1 MGIFDLFKKKD
12 KNKDNKI
19 YAAMLNG
26 NTPIFSQF
34 GTNIYA
40 SDVVQQAINCIV
52 TEIKKLTPKHILN
65 DTPIN
70 DSSLQYVLNNPNEL
84 MTTSE
89 FLEKCTWLLYLN
101 YNCFIYPQYELITDQ
116 ETGEVKRNYLGLYPL
131 NPTQVDFLV
140 DPKNNYYI
148 KLTFG
153 NGYNFTFDYRDIIH
167 WRLKYSVNEFMG
179 GNEQGQP
186 DNQVLLETLETNHL
200 ILQSLPAALNSSL
213 KINGIFKYGSIISK
227 DQLEKEREDFEKKL
241 KNNESGFVA
250 LDLKSE
256 YIPVKADPKLVDKD
270 TLEFVN
276 NKILSYF
283 GVSLAIYTG
292 DFAKEQM
299 EAFYQKTIEGLVISL
314 GQAFTKKLFKS
325 NAKKRGHQ
333 VVFYPEELVFMTTE
347 QKLEMVRLLG
357 DSGSLTENQKLKI
370 FGLPPYPGGNVR
382 KQSLNYVDTNIANV
396 YQLNNA
402 GAKENK
408 EGGNSNEK

>member
-19 YAAMLNG
+19 YAEMLNG

-65 DTPIN
+65 DIPVKN
-70 DSSLQYVLNNPNEL
+70 SSLQYILNNPNEL

-101 YNCFIYPQYELITDQ
+101 YNCFIYPKYELIKDQ
-116 ETGEVKRNYLGLYPL
+116 ETGEVKRNFLGLYPL

-140 DPKNNYYI
+140 DQKNNYYI

-153 NGYNFTFDYRDIIH
+153 NGYSFTFDYRDIIH

-213 KINGIFKYGSIISK
+213 KINGVFKYGSIMAK
-227 DQLEKEREDFEKKL
+227 EQLEKERKEFEEKL
-241 KNNESGFVA
+241 KKNESGFVA

-270 TLEFVN
+270 TRTYRKVYYHRTG
-276 NKILSYF
+276 KF
-283 GVSLAIYTG
+283 G
-292 DFAKEQM
+292 FKE
-299 EAFYQKTIEGLVISL
+299 
-314 GQAFTKKLFKS
+314 
-325 NAKKRGHQ
+325 
-333 VVFYPEELVFMTTE
+333 
-347 QKLEMVRLLG
+347 
-357 DSGSLTENQKLKI
+357 
-370 FGLPPYPGGNVR
+370 
-382 KQSLNYVDTNIANV
+382 TN
-396 YQLNNA
+396 
-402 GAKENK
+402 G
-408 EGGNSNEK
+408 

>member
-1 MGIFDLFKKKD
+1 MGLFDLFKKKD

-19 YAAMLNG
+19 YATMLNG

-52 TEIKKLTPKHILN
+52 TEMKKLTPKHILN
-65 DTPIN
+65 DIPI
-70 DSSLQYVLNNPNEL
+70 DSNIQDILNNPNEL

-89 FLEKCTWLLYLN
+89 FIEKCTWLLYLN
-101 YNCFIYPQYELITDQ
+101 YNCFIYPQYELIKDIK
-116 ETGEVKRNYLGLYPL
+116 TGTIKRNYIGFYPL
-131 NPTQVDFLV
+131 NPTEVDFLV
-140 DPKNNYYI
+140 DPKNNYFI
-148 KLTFG
+148 KMTFG
-153 NGYNFTFDYRDIIH
+153 SGYSFTFDYRDIIH

-179 GNEQGQP
+179 GNELGQP

-213 KINGIFKYGSIISK
+213 KINGIFKYGSIIGK
-227 DQLEKEREDFEKKL
+227 EQLEKEKQDFEEKL

-250 LDLKSE
+250 IDLKSE

-283 GVSLAIYTG
+283 GVSLPIYTG
-292 DFAKEQM
+292 DFNKEQQ
-299 EAFYQKTIEGLVISL
+299 EAFYQKTIEALVISL
-314 GQAFTKKLFKS
+314 GQAFTKKLFRTK
-325 NAKKRGHQ
+325 AKQEGHKI
-333 VVFYPEELVFMTTE
+333 VFYPEELVFMTTD

-382 KQSLNYVDTNIANV
+382 KQSLNYVDTKIANQ
-396 YQLNNA
+396 YQLKNA
-402 GAKENK
+402 GATADK
-408 EGGNSNEK
+408 GG

>member
-1 MGIFDLFKKKD
+1 MGILDLFKKKD
-12 KNKDNKI
+12 KNKDNKTH
-19 YAAMLNG
+19 AVMLNG

-52 TEIKKLTPKHILN
+52 TEMKKLTPKHILKDIPVDSNIQEILN
-65 DTPIN
+65 D
-70 DSSLQYVLNNPNEL
+70 PNEL

-89 FLEKCTWLLYLN
+89 FIEKCTWLLYLN
-101 YNCFIYPQYELITDQ
+101 YNCFIYPQYELIKDTQ
-116 ETGEVKRNYLGLYPL
+116 TGEIKRKYLGFYPL
-131 NPTQVDFLV
+131 NPTQVDFFV
-140 DPKNNYYI
+140 DPRNNYFI

-153 NGYNFTFDYRDIIH
+153 NGYSYTFDYRDIIH

-179 GNEQGQP
+179 GNELGQP

-213 KINGIFKYGSIISK
+213 KINGIFKYGSIIGK
-227 DQLEKEREDFEKKL
+227 EQLEKERKDFEEKL

-250 LDLKSE
+250 IDLKSE

-270 TLEFVN
+270 TLEFIN

-283 GVSLAIYTG
+283 GVSLPIYTG
-292 DFAKEQM
+292 DFTKEQQ
-299 EAFYQKTIEGLVISL
+299 EAFYQKTIEALVISL
-314 GQAFTKKLFKS
+314 GQAFTKKLFRTK
-325 NAKKRGHQ
+325 AKREGHKI
-333 VVFYPEELVFMTTE
+333 VFYPEELVFMTTD
-347 QKLEMVRLLG
+347 QKIEMVKLLG
-357 DSGSLTENQKLKI
+357 ERGALTDNQQLKI

-382 KQSLNYVDTNIANV
+382 KMSLNYVDTKIANK

-402 GAKENK
+402 GAE
-408 EGGNSNEK
+408 EGGGENEE

>member
-1 MGIFDLFKKKD
+1 MGLFDLLKKKD
-12 KNKDNKI
+12 KNKNNTTH
-19 YAAMLNG
+19 AAMFSG

-52 TEIKKLTPKHILN
+52 TEMKKLTPKHILKEI
-65 DTPIN
+65 PIESN
-70 DSSLQYVLNNPNEL
+70 LQDILNNPNEL

-101 YNCFIYPQYELITDQ
+101 YNCFIYPQYELIRD
-116 ETGEVKRNYLGLYPL
+116 EKTGEIKRNYLGLYPL

-140 DPKNNYYI
+140 DQKDNYFV

-153 NGYNFTFDYRDIIH
+153 NGFCYTFDYRDIIH
-167 WRLKYSVNEFMG
+167 WRLKFSVNEFMG
-179 GNEQGQP
+179 GNELGQP

-213 KINGIFKYGSIISK
+213 KINGIFKYGSLISK
-227 DQLEKEREDFEKKL
+227 EQLEEERKEFEKKL
-241 KNNESGFVA
+241 KENKSGFVM

-256 YIPVKADPKLVDKD
+256 YIPIKADPKLIDKD
-270 TLEFVN
+270 TLEFIN

-283 GVSLAIYTG
+283 GVPLPIYKG
-292 DFAKEQM
+292 DFNPEQM
-299 EAFYQKTIEGLVISL
+299 AAFYQKTLEHLIISL
-314 GQAFTKKLFKS
+314 GQAFTKKLFRTT
-325 NAKKRGHQ
+325 ARQRGHKI
-333 VVFYPEELVFMTTE
+333 VFYPEELIFMTTA
-347 QKLEMVRLLG
+347 QKIEMVRLLG

-370 FGLPPYPGGNVR
+370 FGLPPYPGGDVR
-382 KQSLNYVDTNIANV
+382 KQSLNYVDVSIANN

-402 GAKENK
+402 GAKEGGK
-408 EGGNSNEK
+408 ENA

>member
-19 YAAMLNG
+19 YATMLNG

-52 TEIKKLTPKHILN
+52 TEMKKLTPKHILN
-65 DTPIN
+65 DVPVASNIQEILN
-70 DSSLQYVLNNPNEL
+70 DPNEL

-89 FLEKCTWLLYLN
+89 FIEKCTWQLYLN
-101 YNCFIYPQYELITDQ
+101 YNCFIYPQYELIKDKQ
-116 ETGEVKRNYLGLYPL
+116 TGEVKRKYLGFYPL
-131 NPTQVDFLV
+131 NPTQVDFFV
-140 DPKNNYYI
+140 DPRNNYYI

-153 NGYNFTFDYRDIIH
+153 NGLYYTFDYRDIIH

-179 GNEQGQP
+179 GNELGQP
-186 DNQVLLETLETNHL
+186 DNQVLLETLEINHL
-200 ILQSLPAALNSSL
+200 ILQSLPQALNSSL
-213 KINGIFKYGSIISK
+213 KINGIFKYGSIIGK
-227 DQLEKEREDFEKKL
+227 EQLEKERKDFEDKL

-250 LDLKSE
+250 IDLKSE

-270 TLEFVN
+270 TLEFIN
-276 NKILSYF
+276 NKILSYV
-283 GVSLAIYTG
+283 GVPLPIYTG
-292 DFAKEQM
+292 DFTKEQQ
-299 EAFYQKTIEGLVISL
+299 EAFYQKTIEALVISL
-314 GQAFTKKLFKS
+314 GQAFTKKLFRH
-325 NAKKRGHQ
+325 NAKRNGHKI
-333 VVFYPEELVFMTTE
+333 VFYPEELVFMTTD

-382 KQSLNYVDTNIANV
+382 KQSLNYVDTSIANN
-396 YQLNNA
+396 YQLTNA
-402 GAKENK
+402 GAKEGGK
-408 EGGNSNEK
+408 ENEE

>member
-12 KNKDNKI
+12 KNKENKT

-52 TEIKKLTPKHILN
+52 TEMKKLTPKHILN
-65 DTPIN
+65 DIPIN
-70 DSSLQYVLNNPNEL
+70 SNIQYILNNPNEL

-89 FLEKCTWLLYLN
+89 FIEKCTWLLYLN
-101 YNCFIYPQYELITDQ
+101 YNCFIYPQYELIEDIK
-116 ETGEVKRNYLGLYPL
+116 TGEIKRNYLGFYPL

-153 NGYNFTFDYRDIIH
+153 NGYSYTFDYRDIIH

-179 GNEQGQP
+179 GNELGQP
-186 DNQVLLETLETNHL
+186 DNQVLLETLEINHL

-213 KINGIFKYGSIISK
+213 KINGIFKYGSLISK
-227 DQLEKEREDFEKKL
+227 DALEQEKKDFEEKL
-241 KNNESGFVA
+241 KNNENGFVA
-250 LDLKSE
+250 MDLKSE

-276 NKILSYF
+276 NKILSYI
-283 GVSLAIYTG
+283 GVPLPIYLG
-292 DFAKEQM
+292 DFTKEQM
-299 EAFYQKTIEGLVISL
+299 EAFYQKTIEHLVISL
-314 GQAFTKKLFKS
+314 GQAFTKKLFRS
-325 NAKKRGHQ
+325 SAKQKGHKI
-333 VVFYPEELVFMTTE
+333 VFYPEELIFMTTD

-382 KQSLNYVDTNIANV
+382 KQSLNYVDTKIANK

-402 GAKENK
+402 GATAE
-408 EGGNSNEK
+408 EGGLNNE